1 VSTKLSF
8 RPPFALHLED
18 GENDRSNGSNSYLTV
33 TLWNNPNVCR
43 LAILAQE
50 VYECRAKWRFVG
62 QRERELMGHAI
73 ECQVAALEGHWLEQ
87 YEGEEAMV
95 LHRGYGG
102 LFADQSYEAVL
113 AMLRARR
120 GQAEEWVREHA
131 GEIGRWR
138 GWLA

>member
-50 VYECRAKWRFVG
+50 VYECRAKWFLVG

-73 ECQVAALEGHWLEQ
+73 ECQVAAREGFWLEQ
-87 YEGEEAMV
+87 YEGDEAMV
-95 LHRGYGG
+95 LHRGYNG
-102 LFADQSYEAVL
+102 LFSDQSYEAVL
-113 AMLRARR
+113 SMLRARR
-120 GQAEEWVREHA
+120 GQAEEWVTEHA
-131 GEIGRWR
+131 DEIGRWR